1 MIAPMR
7 PLPALLPL
15 LLLAA
20 AAPPIVNGPVSVCAG
35 PAARNCMPTDLT
47 DIGPGGRETYVERI
61 VTVDPAALPL
71 SRPLMVWLTATASAE
86 IRWNGVLIGRNGL
99 PGPDAAHERPGRF
112 VASVAVPAALVRP
125 GANRVSLRLSAHH
138 LWLPVR
144 RIVHVFEVTSYETP
158 VLPGLGDYLPAL
170 LTMGALL
177 AALAYFAAAALLDR
191 RDRSARLLAL
201 VAAAVMLQL
210 IVEVSR
216 AFVAYSYPWHLV
228 RVAAIAMLA
237 ATTAVSGAAYAARRF
252 APEWRRRA
260 PALTAAAALAGL
272 ALIPW
277 YDLKALAAILA
288 GVAALAAC
296 GWRGRSRA
304 ALTAAGLV
312 LVLML
317 WQLTAFLDRFYYLV
331 MAGLLVL
338 LVAEQVWARR
348 LARRNRDSE
357 AERAAALE
365 VRLRRAEAAG
375 ETIVTLKDGTRSHRV
390 AESDILSIR
399 AADDYCDVTLVDG
412 RTLLVTANLSALL
425 AGLPGGFVRIHK
437 SHAVNRAHVEAVAP
451 RPGGG
456 RVLMLAGGGAVP
468 VGRSYGDALALLRP
482 K

>member
-1 MIAPMR
+1 MIAAMR
-7 PLPALLPL
+7 PFLAL
-15 LLLAA
+15 LLLLLTA
-20 AAPPIVNGPVSVCAG
+20 AAPLPIVNGPVSVCADSG
-35 PAARNCMPTDLT
+35 GRHCVPADLA
-47 DIGPGGRETYVERI
+47 DIGPSGREIRVERI

-86 IRWNGVLIGRNGL
+86 IYWNGVLVGRNGV

-112 VASVAVPAALVRP
+112 VASVPVPAALVRP
-125 GANRVSLRLSAHH
+125 GPNRVSLKLSAHH

-191 RDRSARLLAL
+191 RDRDSRLLAL
-201 VAAAVMLQL
+201 AAATVMLQL
-210 IVEVSR
+210 IAEVSR

-228 RVAAIAMLA
+228 RVTAIAALA
-237 ATTAVSGAAYAARRF
+237 AATAIIAAAYAARRF
-252 APEWRRRA
+252 APEWRLRA
-260 PALTAAAALAGL
+260 PALTAAAALTGL
-272 ALIPW
+272 VLVPW
-277 YDLKALAAILA
+277 YDIKALAAILA
-288 GVAALAAC
+288 GAAALAAC

-304 ALTAAGLV
+304 ALAGAGLI
-312 LVLML
+312 LLLMA
-317 WQLTAFLDRFYYLV
+317 WQLTAFLDRAYYLA

-338 LVAEQVWARR
+338 LVAEQVWALRRARR
-348 LARRNRDSE
+348 LRDSE
-357 AERAAALE
+357 AARAAALE
-365 VRLRRAEAAG
+365 ARLREAEAAG
-375 ETIVTLKDGTRSHRV
+375 ERIVTLKDGARSHRV
-390 AESDILSIR
+390 AESDIVSIR
-399 AADDYCDVTLVDG
+399 AADDYCDVTLADG

-425 AGLPGGFVRIHK
+425 AGLPGGFVRVHK
-437 SHAVNRAHVEAVAP
+437 SHAVNRAYVEAVAP

-456 RVLMLAGGGAVP
+456 RRLLLAGGAAIP

>member
-1 MIAPMR
+1 MR
-7 PLPALLPL
+7 PFPALLLL

-20 AAPPIVNGPVSVCAG
+20 APPPIVNGPVSVCADSG
-35 PAARNCMPTDLT
+35 GGHCAPATLPE
-47 DIGPGGRETYVERI
+47 IGPGGREIHVQRI

-86 IRWNGVLIGRNGL
+86 IRWNGVLIGRNGI
-99 PGPDAAHERPGRF
+99 PGPDAARERPGRF
-112 VASVAVPAALVRP
+112 VATVAVPAALVRP

-144 RIVHVFEVTSYETP
+144 RIVHVFEVTRYETP

-191 RDRSARLLAL
+191 RDRGARLLAL
-201 VAAAVMLQL
+201 AAASVMLQL

-216 AFVAYSYPWHLV
+216 AFIAYSYPWHLV
-228 RVAAIAMLA
+228 RVAAIAVLAAATAMLA
-237 ATTAVSGAAYAARRF
+237 AAYAARRF

-260 PALTAAAALAGL
+260 PAATAAAALAGL

-296 GWRGRSRA
+296 GWRGRSPA
-304 ALTAAGLV
+304 ALAAAGLV
-312 LVLML
+312 LVLVS
-317 WQLTAFLDRFYYLV
+317 WQLTAFLDRAYYLA

-338 LVAEQVWARR
+338 LVAEQVWTLR
-348 LARRNRDSE
+348 LARRHRDSE
-357 AERAAALE
+357 TARAAALE
-365 VRLRRAEAAG
+365 ARLREAEAAG
-375 ETIVTLKDGTRSHRV
+375 ETIVTLKDGARSHRV
-390 AESDILSIR
+390 AESDILAIR

-456 RVLMLAGGGAVP
+456 RQLLLAGGGAVP
-468 VGRSYGDALALLRP
+468 VGRSYGDALALLRE

>member
-1 MIAPMR
+1 MR
-7 PLPALLPL
+7 PLSALLL

-20 AAPPIVNGPVSVCAG
+20 APPPIVNGPVRVCAD
-35 PAARNCMPTDLT
+35 AAGRNCTPADLV
-47 DIGPGGRETYVERI
+47 DIGPTGGETHVERI
-61 VTVDPAALPL
+61 VTVAPSELPL

-86 IRWNGVLIGRNGL
+86 IRWNGILIGRNGI
-99 PGPDAAHERPGRF
+99 PGRDSAHERPGRF
-112 VASVAVPAALVRP
+112 VATVAVPAALVRP

-191 RDRSARLLAL
+191 RDRGARLLAL
-201 VAAAVMLQL
+201 AAATATVQL
-210 IVEVSR
+210 LVEVSR
-216 AFVAYSYPWHLV
+216 AFVQYSYPWHLV
-228 RVAAIAMLA
+228 RVAAIALLA
-237 ATTAVSGAAYAARRF
+237 AATAVIAAAYAARRF

-260 PALTAAAALAGL
+260 PAATAVAALAGL

-277 YDLKALAAILA
+277 YDIKALAAILA
-288 GVAALAAC
+288 GAAALAAC

-304 ALTAAGLV
+304 APAAAGLI
-312 LVLML
+312 LALIL
-317 WQLTAFLDRFYYLV
+317 WQRTAFLDRAYYLA

-338 LVAEQVWARR
+338 LVAEQVWALR
-348 LARRNRDSE
+348 LARRHRDCE
-357 AERAAALE
+357 AARAAALE
-365 VRLRRAEAAG
+365 ARLREAEAAG
-375 ETIVTLKDGTRSHRV
+375 ETIVTLKDGARSRRV

-399 AADDYCDVTLVDG
+399 AADDYCDVTLIDG

-456 RVLMLAGGGAVP
+456 RQLLLAGGGAIP
-468 VGRSYGDALALLRP
+468 VGRSYGDALALLR